1 MNKKVSMLL
10 LTLLMLT
17 TFSSNVYAKSNTV
30 TDNSSSKSIEEIN
43 LNKVNE
49 PEVEQKIQQ
58 LEDIQSQNNIV
69 SQSNETKLNDIG
81 IQAKTYRTK
90 PGSHDIIKMK
100 AVKAQFSKLKTEAK
114 KLISLG
120 ETLNVEIDKYN
131 TQNLANNEAI
141 TSLDKMIGIASQ
153 RNKLLRKIDK
163 ELHLLSFML
172 V

>member
-1 MNKKVSMLL
+1 MNRKVSMLL

-30 TDNSSSKSIEEIN
+30 RDYSSSKSIEEIN
-43 LNKVNE
+43 LNKVDE
-49 PEVEQKIQQ
+49 PEVKQKIQQ
-58 LEDIQSQNNIV
+58 LEDIQSQNTII

-81 IQAKTYRTK
+81 IKAKTYRTK
-90 PGSHDIIKMK
+90 PESHDIIKMK
-100 AVKAQFSKLKTEAK
+100 AIKAQFSKLKTEAK
-114 KLISLG
+114 KLIALG

-141 TSLDKMIGIASQ
+141 TSLDKMIEIASQ
-153 RNKLLRKIDK
+153 RNKLLQKIDK
-163 ELHLLSFML
+163 ELDLLSFML